1 MSRVHIVTDGSVH
14 FTSSH
19 YLRHYPVHILPLQ
32 VRCGGQVVEESPLN
46 DPVPLTP
53 FLEPGPEALSI
64 IPPSVDEFTSLYEEL
79 GAQFNQIISIHCSS
93 ALNGTYENAYAAS
106 QRFLGRF
113 DIQVIDSESVSIGL
127 GMLVQCAMEASAR
140 REKLDA
146 IVRQVRGRISNLYM
160 VFFLEDL
167 YYLERNHLISRSQAI
182 LGNMLGIIP
191 FLTMEEGQLV
201 PMEKV
206 RTRSRAIEK
215 IIEFACE
222 FNDVHQMGL
231 LQSDITPS
239 PESRAVSD
247 RLQSLFP
254 GQRIFIANYGPLLSS
269 FVGPNSFGIVILDSL
284 DENNG

>member
-19 YLRHYPVHILPLQ
+19 YIRHYPVHILPLQ
-32 VRCGGQVVEESPLN
+32 IRCGENVIEQTPLN
-46 DPVPLTP
+46 DPVPLDS
-53 FLEPGPEALSI
+53 FLEPGPEHI
-64 IPPSVDEFTSLYEEL
+64 EVVPPSVDAFAELYEQL
-79 GAQFNQIISIHCSS
+79 GSEFNQIVSIHCSS
-93 ALNGTYENAYAAS
+93 TLNGTYENAYAAS

-160 VFFLEDL
+160 VFFLDDL

-222 FNDVHQMGL
+222 FTDVQQMGI
-231 LQSDITPS
+231 LQSEVTPS
-239 PESRAVSD
+239 AESRSVSD

-254 GQRIFIANYGPLLSS
+254 GQRIFIANYGPLLAS

-284 DENNG
+284 DENDL